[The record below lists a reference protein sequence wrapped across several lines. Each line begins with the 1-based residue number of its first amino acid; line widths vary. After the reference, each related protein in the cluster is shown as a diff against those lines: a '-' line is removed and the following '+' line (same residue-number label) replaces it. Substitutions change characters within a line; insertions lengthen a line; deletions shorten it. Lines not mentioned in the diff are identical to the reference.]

1 MSGTF
6 PHKKWLSIIHS
17 PIMAWAILFAS
28 LVLTIAAY
36 SIASNQ
42 VEARARERFIFRAEE
57 IASAIKERLQIYEQT
72 LRGGVAFIN
81 SSTPVTREGWKQYV
95 ESIEID
101 RYWPGI
107 QGLGFAIPINP
118 EDKALHIESI
128 KKQGFPDY
136 DIKPSGNRDEYSSII
151 FLEPFD
157 WRNQRAF
164 GYDMWSNEM
173 RRAAMK
179 RARDHGKA
187 ATSGRITL
195 VQETDDDIQ
204 IGFLTYLPVYKNKN
218 LPATPKER
226 RLEFVG
232 WVYAAF
238 RAGNLMQG
246 ILGLDDKEVNFQIY
260 DGKKQTGEALLFT
273 SNKNIPLVSSATTY
287 QFSRQIISQ
296 GRTWTLHFST
306 PLHYKNPERDQ
317 PLFVLLVGIAVDFL
331 LFYVLFALHSV
342 NKKAEN
348 IALEITEDCRAAKER
363 EQEANQA
370 KTRFLSNI
378 AHELRTPLNSIIGF
392 TNIIIRKSKDLLPE
406 DQKSA
411 LKTVKKNGEHL
422 LDLINE
428 LLDLSAIEAGKV
440 NLNLQPVEINQLIR
454 QQEVAWRF
462 SADEK
467 QLEFEMDLYGE
478 TIELVSDQKKIL
490 QIVDNLMSNATK
502 YTDTGK
508 ILIKTELSFREEMH
522 PVTNNTPPSDYNAAV
537 IRVSDTGVGVSQQE
551 QSKLFNEF
559 MRTSSAE
566 KSTVQGTGLGLYIT
580 AELARVLGGHIECES
595 KPGKGST
602 FSIYLPL

>member
-1 MSGTF
+1 MSQTF
-6 PHKKWLSIIHS
+6 SHKKSLSIIHS
-17 PIMAWAILFAS
+17 PIMAWAILFIS
-28 LVLTIAAY
+28 LILTIAAY

-42 VEARARERFIFRAEE
+42 VDARARERFIFRSEE
-57 IASAIKERLQIYEQT
+57 ITSAIKERLQIYEQT
-72 LRGGVAFIN
+72 LRGGVAFVN
-81 SSTPVTREGWKQYV
+81 SSDPVTREGWKQYV

-101 RYWPGI
+101 QYWPGI
-107 QGLGFAIPINP
+107 QGLGFAIPVQP
-118 EDKALHIESI
+118 EDKASHIESI

-136 DIKPSGNRDEYSSII
+136 SIKPPGNRDEYSSII

-187 ATSGRITL
+187 ATSGLITL
-195 VQETDDDIQ
+195 VQETDDDVQ

-218 LPATPKER
+218 LPATLEQR
-226 RLEFVG
+226 RTEFIG

-246 ILGLDDKEVNFQIY
+246 ILGLDDKGVDFQIY
-260 DGKKQTGEALLFT
+260 DGEKQTDEALLFT
-273 SNKNIPLVSSATTY
+273 SNKSIPLESSANTY
-287 QFSRQIISQ
+287 QFSRQISLQ

-306 PLHYKNPERDQ
+306 PLDYKNPEKDQ
-317 PLFVLLVGIAVDFL
+317 PLFVLLIGVMVDLL

-342 NKKAEN
+342 NKKAEHL
-348 IALEITEDCRAAKER
+348 ALEITEDYRQAKER

-392 TNIIIRKSKDLLPE
+392 TNIIIRKSKDLLPD

-422 LDLINE
+422 LDIINE

-440 NLNLQPVEINQLIR
+440 NLNLQPVKINQLI
-454 QQEVAWRF
+454 QQQDVAWRF
-462 SADEK
+462 SASEK
-467 QLEFEMDLYGE
+467 QLEFEMHLSE
-478 TIELVSDQKKIL
+478 ENIELVSDRKKIL
-490 QIVDNLMSNATK
+490 QIIDNLMSNATK
-502 YTDTGK
+502 YTETGK
-508 ILIKTELSFREEMH
+508 ILIRTELSFREEMH
-522 PVTNNTPPSDYNAAV
+522 PETNGTPPSGNNAVA
-537 IRVSDTGVGVSQQE
+537 IRISDTGVGISQQE

-559 MRTSSAE
+559 MRTSTAE
-566 KSTVQGTGLGLYIT
+566 KSAIQGTGLGLYIT
-580 AELARVLGGHIECES
+580 AELTHLLGGHIECDS
-595 KPGKGST
+595 KQGQGST

>member
-1 MSGTF
+1 
-6 PHKKWLSIIHS
+6 
-17 PIMAWAILFAS
+17 MAWAILFIS
-28 LVLTIAAY
+28 LILTIAAY

-42 VEARARERFIFRAEE
+42 VDARARERFIFRSEE
-57 IASAIKERLQIYEQT
+57 ITSAIKERLQIYEQT
-72 LRGGVAFIN
+72 LRGGVAFVN
-81 SSTPVTREGWKQYV
+81 SSDPVTREGWKQYV

-101 RYWPGI
+101 QYWPGI
-107 QGLGFAIPINP
+107 QGLGFAIPVQP
-118 EDKALHIESI
+118 EDKASHIESI

-136 DIKPSGNRDEYSSII
+136 SIKPPGNRDEYSSII

-187 ATSGRITL
+187 ATSGLITL
-195 VQETDDDIQ
+195 VQETDDDVQ

-218 LPATPKER
+218 LPATLEQR
-226 RLEFVG
+226 RTEFIG

-246 ILGLDDKEVNFQIY
+246 ILGLDDKGVDFQIY
-260 DGKKQTGEALLFT
+260 DGEKQTDEALLFT
-273 SNKNIPLVSSATTY
+273 SNKSIPLESSANTY
-287 QFSRQIISQ
+287 QFSRQISLQ

-306 PLHYKNPERDQ
+306 PLDYKNPEKDQ
-317 PLFVLLVGIAVDFL
+317 PLFVLLIGVMVDLL

-342 NKKAEN
+342 NKKAEHL
-348 IALEITEDCRAAKER
+348 ALEITEDYRQAKER

-392 TNIIIRKSKDLLPE
+392 TNIIIRKSKDLLPD

-422 LDLINE
+422 LDIINE

-440 NLNLQPVEINQLIR
+440 NLNLQPVKINQLI
-454 QQEVAWRF
+454 QQQDVAWRF
-462 SADEK
+462 SASEK
-467 QLEFEMDLYGE
+467 QLEFEMHLSE
-478 TIELVSDQKKIL
+478 ENIELVSDRKKIL
-490 QIVDNLMSNATK
+490 QIIDNLMSNATK
-502 YTDTGK
+502 YTETGK
-508 ILIKTELSFREEMH
+508 ILIRTELSFREEMH
-522 PVTNNTPPSDYNAAV
+522 PETNGTPPSGNNAVA
-537 IRVSDTGVGVSQQE
+537 IRISDTGVGISQQE

-559 MRTSSAE
+559 MRTSTAE
-566 KSTVQGTGLGLYIT
+566 KSAIQGTGLGLYIT
-580 AELARVLGGHIECES
+580 AELTHLLGGHIECDS
-595 KPGKGST
+595 KQGQGST